1 MSCEIKWALNK
12 MPKTEDK
19 NLSIMSV
26 VEVKKAR
33 AFHESIPQGN
43 GNEHECNGS
52 IPGKVLQRTFHGT
65 ASVLTPVTVCGDSAN
80 CAPQSV
86 GLTFLHQDN
95 H

>member
-33 AFHESIPQGN
+33 AFHESIPQY
-43 GNEHECNGS
+43 
-52 IPGKVLQRTFHGT
+52 R
-65 ASVLTPVTVCGDSAN
+65 
-80 CAPQSV
+80 
-86 GLTFLHQDN
+86 
-95 H
+95 

>member
-33 AFHESIPQGN
+33 TSMKAFPST
-43 GNEHECNGS
+43 
-52 IPGKVLQRTFHGT
+52 R
-65 ASVLTPVTVCGDSAN
+65 
-80 CAPQSV
+80 
-86 GLTFLHQDN
+86 
-95 H
+95 